1 MIYRDDHPDDARCE
15 IAKLREELTR
25 AIRLRDELLERRGA
39 VKPKGQRLAKPK
51 RKPNLGTL
59 IRRIEKLKSRLAKIF
74 QYYNKRDRQAADRRR
89 GLFLSGGAFEMN
101 RRKH

>member
-1 MIYRDDHPDDARCE
+1 MIYREESPDDVRCE

-51 RKPNLGTL
+51 RKPNLGTVT
-59 IRRIEKLKSRLAKIF
+59 RRIEKLKSQLAKIF
-74 QYYNKRDRQAADRRR
+74 QYYNKRDREAAGRRK